1 MTADNIILDPS
12 NRNITVY
19 TTRVEESRI
28 KKLVKISLPQTDDT
42 ADKKETKIMDLRR
55 VDELFLVQGLINK
68 TDKAS
73 FKEFVD
79 KEKSFVMVWESESY
93 TGFMEKQN
101 IVTDNREDEHKVVQF
116 SFVIAVDLT
125 G

>member
-42 ADKKETKIMDLRR
+42 ADKKVTKIMDLRR